1 MQNTKIITGSAT
13 APYSWKNNG
22 VSRRSVKKEY
32 ISVDV
37 KKQSN
42 MRTFNVVFT
51 AILITLVVVC
61 TIFGV
66 NITDKKNKTEEY
78 NAKNAQIIDDC
89 ATLQMEI
96 DHAKEIGVIC
106 ARAENELY
114 MVRTNKSAA
123 VSLQLGT
130 SGVTANK

>member
-1 MQNTKIITGSAT
+1 MQNTKTITGSAT
-13 APYSWKNNG
+13 TPYSWKNNG

-37 KKQSN
+37 KKQPN
-42 MRTFNVVFT
+42 MRPVNVLLT
-51 AILITLVVVC
+51 AFFIALLVAC
-61 TIFGV
+61 TVFGV
-66 NITDKKNKTEEY
+66 NIVDKKNRTEEY

-96 DHAKEIGVIC
+96 EHAKEVGVIC

-114 MVRTNKSAA
+114 MVRTNESAA